1 MGAFL
6 ASIRGSQIIPILS
19 SGASGSTSLEWAR
32 RGAEWERVAG
42 CCPAG
47 RGSRVAAGVRSR
59 QGPAGLTPPGGVLG
73 KSLKGARSPRPA
85 HSSGS
90 RRELASLSRPAPRE
104 VSAVRRAAVGA
115 RWGSP
120 GRPRAREARV
130 GAAVARR
137 SPSYWKASEG
147 SWSGERPGGDG
158 GAAAGPG
165 PSGGGR
171 PPRGS
176 RGGTGAR
183 RTLRTRPRAPRP
195 WRAPAAPPASLARG
209 SRHPCSAR
217 CRRPGAPGSPLAPRS
232 RPVTPAGRARR
243 PAKPA
248 PAAPRPRPRPG
259 PPRPASRRCAP
270 RLPQLQS
277 LAIFTPPSAP
287 APAPDSVLSN

>member
-209 SRHPCSAR
+209 NRHPCSAR
-217 CRRPGAPGSPLAPRS
+217 CRRPGAPGSPLCPAVASGHAGRS
-232 RPVTPAGRARR
+232 RSAAGQARPSRA
-243 PAKPA
+243 
-248 PAAPRPRPRPG
+248 
-259 PPRPASRRCAP
+259 
-270 RLPQLQS
+270 
-277 LAIFTPPSAP
+277 AP
-287 APAPDSVLSN
+287 APAPRATPPGLSALRPSPSPAPVARYFHTSQCPGPGA